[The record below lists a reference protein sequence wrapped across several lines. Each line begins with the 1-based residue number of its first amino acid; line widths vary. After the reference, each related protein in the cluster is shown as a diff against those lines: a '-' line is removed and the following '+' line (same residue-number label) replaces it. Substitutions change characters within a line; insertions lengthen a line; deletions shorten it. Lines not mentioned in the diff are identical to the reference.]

1 MSYIPTH
8 DELMASL
15 SPHFL
20 ENNPKGFLENL
31 KLCVRNEIDIREYI
45 NDNTYYDTWYSPLP
59 MCLAYMVGD
68 LVDPAEKKDMDFYGR
83 DMAINNDLGIK
94 LMSYL
99 YLADADLTIVDY
111 YDDDIYDYM
120 DTLGSDKY
128 ILTRRTNN
136 KKFIDFL
143 MEL

>member
-1 MSYIPTH
+1 MYCHTNITTGSFRGVCTARTLI
-8 DELMASL
+8 LAASASRRRVFVL
-15 SPHFL
+15 HVVFFFFFL
-20 ENNPKGFLENL
+20 TKETSAPPFWWRG
-31 KLCVRNEIDIREYI
+31 
-45 NDNTYYDTWYSPLP
+45 
-59 MCLAYMVGD
+59 A
-68 LVDPAEKKDMDFYGR
+68 AEKKDMDFYGR

-143 MEL
+143 MRL

>member
-8 DELMASL
+8 DELAASL
-15 SPHFL
+15 SPYFL

-31 KLCVRNEIDIREYI
+31 KWSIKNKIDISGYI
-45 NDNTYYDTWYSPLP
+45 NDNTYYDTWYSSLP
-59 MCLAYMVGD
+59 MCLVYLVGNLENPD
-68 LVDPAEKKDMDFYGR
+68 EKKDLDFYGR
-83 DMAINNDLGIK
+83 DMEINNDLGIE

-99 YLADADLTIVDY
+99 YLGGADLTIVDY
-111 YDDDIYDYM
+111 YDDDIYDYI
-120 DTLGSDKY
+120 DTLGSEKY

-143 MEL
+143 MGL